1 MMFSTLPSVEKLEP
15 ILRLRGRVAFD
26 RAWRFT
32 TGGLRGTGRREDG
45 TTRPPVGVGERNA
58 SVVDFWGLGDPKGE
72 KRNEKS
78 AVMRKVEKRR
88 DVREEDVAMEK
99 RPRFVE
105 TGPHGGTWFGET
117 DAFVSFCPSDPHEL
131 ERYNRAGVRLLSGG
145 GRDSN
150 EAVGS
155 E

>member
-1 MMFSTLPSVEKLEP
+1 M
-15 ILRLRGRVAFD
+15 
-26 RAWRFT
+26 
-32 TGGLRGTGRREDG
+32 
-45 TTRPPVGVGERNA
+45 
-58 SVVDFWGLGDPKGE
+58 DFWGLGDPKGE

-131 ERYNRAGVRLLSGG
+131 ERYDRVGVRLLSGG
-145 GRDSN
+145 SGFERSGGEGVRKRLYFVETGREPGRVFGKTDAFVSFCFVRSTRTSRSV
-150 EAVGS
+150 AIVIDRIGGIS
-155 E
+155 SPSGRRR